1 MSFSIMFRKEGV
13 VIMSKKSLEEM
24 PIKAWDEAVSPTL
37 QKRAVQ
43 ALEEGKVL
51 YFPSLAFKLS
61 PEEHLFL
68 SPEMVDSKRKNIS
81 YDLRLD
87 NLGGSLWEG
96 KESELLKEMMKRYAV
111 ASRDFLTSLIPSYTS
126 HLIQAKTSFRP
137 VEIFGRKSSIRKDD
151 TRLHVDGF
159 PSNPTQGQRILRV
172 FCNINPDGKPR
183 TWRIGES
190 FEEVVKK
197 FIDKISPPI
206 PGFSS
211 LLKLFKITKSLRT
224 PYDHYML
231 HMHNKMKENDH
242 YQKSV
247 SQEEILFP
255 AGSAWIV
262 YTDQVSH
269 AAMAGQ
275 HVLEQT
281 FHLPVKGLFSEE
293 TAPLRVLEKHL
304 KRSLI

>member
-1 MSFSIMFRKEGV
+1 M
-13 VIMSKKSLEEM
+13 KKPMKTLEE
-24 PIKAWDEAVSPTL
+24 IDLKSWDSSISQNM

-51 YFPSLAFKLS
+51 YFPSLAFKLN
-61 PEEHLFL
+61 PEERQFL
-68 SPEMVDSKRKNIS
+68 SPEMVDPKRKNIS
-81 YDLRLD
+81 YDLRHD
-87 NLGGSLWEG
+87 NLGGALWSGDESL
-96 KESELLKEMMKRYAV
+96 LLKAMMKRYAL
-111 ASRDFLTSLIPSYTS
+111 ASCGLLEKLIPHYTS

-137 VEIFGRKSSIRKDD
+137 VEIFGRKSSVRKDD
-151 TRLHVDGF
+151 TRLHVDAF
-159 PSNPTQGQRILRV
+159 PSNPTKGQRILRI

-183 TWRIGES
+183 TWRLGEP
-190 FEEVVKK
+190 FEDVVKK
-197 FIDKISPPI
+197 FADKSPSPI
-206 PGFSS
+206 LGLPY
-211 LLKLFKITKSLRT
+211 LLKLLKITKDLRT

-231 HMHNKMKENDH
+231 HMHNKMKEDDH
-242 YQKSV
+242 YQKVV

-255 AGSAWIV
+255 AGGSWIV

-281 FHLPVKGLFSEE
+281 FHLPVKGLDNEA
-293 TAPLRVLEKHL
+293 TAPLRVLEKHF